1 MPPMNPERSL
11 AQGHRDSVRYGAG
24 KEGDAG
30 CRDVM
35 MNSRDALGDVRP
47 PMMHSH
53 RPGGAWKG
61 HVAMDLNEGWK
72 TNMTWGALEQQ
83 RITMRSLLGRF
94 CRSWGKELYLFIALS
109 LRLLSTYFG
118 SLFAEVATQHVA
130 RSCASTDLCCW
141 NLRVRDCTC
150 CI

>member
-1 MPPMNPERSL
+1 MPPMNPERSI

-61 HVAMDLNEGWK
+61 HVAMDLDEGWK
-72 TNMTWGALEQQ
+72 TNQ
-83 RITMRSLLGRF
+83 I
-94 CRSWGKELYLFIALS
+94 
-109 LRLLSTYFG
+109 
-118 SLFAEVATQHVA
+118 
-130 RSCASTDLCCW
+130 
-141 NLRVRDCTC
+141 
-150 CI
+150 